1 MFGPGPVEYN
11 WLLIFVCLIL
21 EGLFLLKLIISNK
34 ISPTKNKLRFLTHG
48 SLLVVLIFLF
58 LFTDEVT
65 RHYLLQGKKGEIFL
79 VNGTFKITLVGAI
92 GLSILN
98 EFLLRKKHIL
108 PKEESVNE

>member
-11 WLLIFVCLIL
+11 LLLILICLIL
-21 EGLFLLKLIISNK
+21 EVLFLLRIIISNG

-58 LFTDEVT
+58 LFTDERT
-65 RHYLLQGKKGEIFL
+65 RHSLLQS
-79 VNGTFKITLVGAI
+79 VFKFVLVGAI

-108 PKEESVNE
+108 PKEESTNE